1 MRRCYPLA
9 HLLAL
14 CALLHR
20 LILGG
25 DFIAEAGPTLAL
37 DLLPSSSGS
46 GAPLVEVADQLGE
59 GGVIPGDRLKTLDRL
74 KETRK
79 LRRVRQKVNHAER
92 LPTQNPR
99 PYSVLPGQHHIIH
112 TIVNPE
118 HPYQISTLP
127 DPVEQV
133 RAPQLSRKRKL
144 LDFDLNFSPPPSP
157 THEVNIPPPVKH
169 TSYNNSPHDVHTR
182 SDPDDFWDMREPIP
196 PGFIPMPSI
205 TRWSVV
211 HPDLFIRYHSPF
223 KARIDSFSNKYTLRM
238 SVRRNEKMKNLPVYM
253 VRCLD
258 PSSETPRR
266 LILPKIAQ
274 LRKSPAN
281 DGKVNPNKRAK
292 KDRLQVPFTLGLL
305 FGNLIKSILF
315 SHGAFLKKIDCTVEE
330 ELSRHDAL
338 MSWLNEL
345 VFSNENRL
353 PICGQITETD
363 FERLKDQGYNS
374 AQKRLITYLQGQPED
389 AIFYTDLM
397 TLALIG
403 IWYKRELPHEWAE
416 RFLSSEKV
424 FWLRMQEAIGE
435 ARQDRDW
442 RAGQWIEKM
451 YKGQPGDTTLGN
463 FDLIELRRALQS
475 KSNRRRPWSERR
487 PWVVHK
493 DNFKPSVVE
502 REIIMAH
509 QKVNKLV
516 NTPPVGRAMS
526 YVAGIQAALQY
537 AIEKST
543 GKEVFLVRVVS
554 PNGRTHPDGSLVTQ
568 LTNLLCGLRQYHQRL
583 LNYLE
588 HEEIPTIPNA
598 HSKFLD
604 WLSETILRPPEA
616 DQHFPLFGYLSKEI
630 GDQKSLDHT
639 IFNPIQHIVLLSLT
653 KRRKKDHAA
662 SDLVSILGYWYK
674 VIKPN
679 YWNTH
684 FKNEFNF
691 GQFVVLSMI
700 PYGKE
705 TLTQFVT
712 SSVPIR
718 SQLSKK
724 PLSAEAQNAR
734 DRLRTRK
741 KIKKN

>member
-25 DFIAEAGPTLAL
+25 DFITEAGPTLAL

-79 LRRVRQKVNHAER
+79 LRR
-92 LPTQNPR
+92 
-99 PYSVLPGQHHIIH
+99 
-112 TIVNPE
+112 
-118 HPYQISTLP
+118 
-127 DPVEQV
+127 
-133 RAPQLSRKRKL
+133 
-144 LDFDLNFSPPPSP
+144 
-157 THEVNIPPPVKH
+157 H

-238 SVRRNEKMKNLPVYM
+238 SVRRNEKMKNLPVTWYAA
-253 VRCLD
+253 
-258 PSSETPRR
+258 S
-266 LILPKIAQ
+266 ILVQKHP
-274 LRKSPAN
+274 
-281 DGKVNPNKRAK
+281 GE
-292 KDRLQVPFTLGLL
+292 DRL
-305 FGNLIKSILF
+305 
-315 SHGAFLKKIDCTVEE
+315 HGGE

-353 PICGQITETD
+353 PICGEITEID

-516 NTPPVGRAMS
+516 NTPP
-526 YVAGIQAALQY
+526 
-537 AIEKST
+537 
-543 GKEVFLVRVVS
+543 
-554 PNGRTHPDGSLVTQ
+554 
-568 LTNLLCGLRQYHQRL
+568 
-583 LNYLE
+583 
-588 HEEIPTIPNA
+588 
-598 HSKFLD
+598 
-604 WLSETILRPPEA
+604 
-616 DQHFPLFGYLSKEI
+616 
-630 GDQKSLDHT
+630 
-639 IFNPIQHIVLLSLT
+639 
-653 KRRKKDHAA
+653 
-662 SDLVSILGYWYK
+662 
-674 VIKPN
+674 
-679 YWNTH
+679 
-684 FKNEFNF
+684 
-691 GQFVVLSMI
+691 
-700 PYGKE
+700 
-705 TLTQFVT
+705 
-712 SSVPIR
+712 SVER
-718 SQLSKK
+718 
-724 PLSAEAQNAR
+724 
-734 DRLRTRK
+734 
-741 KIKKN
+741 